1 MATSQ
6 IVITLNTSIPGSSP
20 FLLTKDVIQYK
31 GKKFSSFAMYPF
43 FDPAKRYPRDII
55 QSLPYDKRLEIFFIK
70 EKFENVVLKDQS
82 KDENETQHEEWR
94 QQIRVLE
101 KEVKQLTQDLDVI
114 KETMELTDDSVIRQQ
129 YNQKQK
135 DFDSKKATLK
145 TLQERIGNQAELNFE
160 FTIKIILSTGFP
172 VNNYYQSIDFYGT
185 SAFRSKSTLKG
196 SNFDWIPFLPR
207 KYSKMF
213 SYLKTNGKTYTVS
226 QVTWVNDV
234 FNHPRYKRIIE
245 SYEQNSKTESDVST
259 ENVQKLKE
267 TNEKAK
273 KKIVDDLIWISNWKT
288 EKIQNQHYSQQ
299 GQNNQELMHKL
310 NAFALLFL
318 GGGSGSMQE
327 MADAILK
334 PITLTPGKDSSTTFL
349 ELFTNWS
356 KYKKYTNVPAGD
368 PNLSSAQAIEL
379 KKIILSDE
387 NLEII
392 KKNQPNINVENF
404 QNKRNAILKE
414 FTELVKMY
422 YNELLVAKVA
432 YSQELRPSVLK
443 MKTCIVKEKAL
454 QIISNEGSDFSNDID
469 KKEIKDYIDKNFK
482 NYSVFSKDLEILRKE
497 RKILNPEW
505 YDITSSDT
513 SMKQQAIQK
522 KLFQKIL
529 NCKVKP
535 ESCMKKDDIINSLK
549 VYLDEHM
556 TKQNGAISE
565 TVYDAYLVINVIE
578 GEITIDNYQQ
588 VKCAFLDNS
597 LGAMYKKLKLN
608 ANKNNIENTK
618 TFFSLQ
624 KELDNLKDLKP
635 VTQKRQKKGG
645 KTKKR
650 GRR

>member
-31 GKKFSSFAMYPF
+31 GKKFPSFAMYPF
-43 FDPAKRYPRDII
+43 FDPTKRYPRDII

-82 KDENETQHEEWR
+82 KEENETQHEEWR

-101 KEVKQLTQDLDVI
+101 KEVKQLTQDLDTL
-114 KETMELTDDSVIRQQ
+114 KETMEMADDGEIRQQ

-135 DFDSKKATLK
+135 NFDSKKATLK

-160 FTIKIILSTGFP
+160 FTVKIILSTGFP

-207 KYSKMF
+207 KYSKIF

-273 KKIVDDLIWISNWKT
+273 NKIVDDLIWISNWKT
-288 EKIQNQHYSQQ
+288 EKIIQNYSQQ
-299 GQNNQELMHKL
+299 GQNNQELMLKL

-327 MADAILK
+327 MADEILQNIILK
-334 PITLTPGKDSSTTFL
+334 PEKDSSIAFL

-356 KYKKYTNVPAGD
+356 KYKKSVALGD
-368 PNLSSAQAIEL
+368 KAQIEL
-379 KKIILSDE
+379 KKIILSEE
-387 NLEII
+387 NVEII
-392 KKNQPNINVENF
+392 KKNQQGINIENF
-404 QNKRNAILKE
+404 QNKRNTILKE

-422 YNELLVAKVA
+422 YNELLVARVA

-454 QIISNEGSDFSNDID
+454 QIISNEGSDFSNDVD
-469 KKEIKDYIDKNFK
+469 KKQIKDYIDKNFK

-513 SMKQQAIQK
+513 STKQQAIQK

-624 KELDNLKDLKP
+624 TELDNLKDLK
-635 VTQKRQKKGG
+635 VLTQKRQKRGG

-650 GRR
+650 RRH

>member
-6 IVITLNTSIPGSSP
+6 IVITLNTSIPGSAP

-31 GKKFSSFAMYPF
+31 GKKFPSFAMYPF
-43 FDPAKRYPRDII
+43 FDPTKRYPRDII

-82 KDENETQHEEWR
+82 KEENETQHEEWR

-114 KETMELTDDSVIRQQ
+114 KETMELTDDSGIRQQ

-135 DFDSKKATLK
+135 DFDSKKAILK

-245 SYEQNSKTESDVST
+245 SYEQNSKTESDVSA

-273 KKIVDDLIWISNWKT
+273 KKIVDDLIWISNWET
-288 EKIQNQHYSQQ
+288 EKIQNPHSQQ
-299 GQNNQELMHKL
+299 GQNYQELMHKL

-327 MADAILK
+327 MANKILK
-334 PITLTPGKDSSTTFL
+334 QIKLTPNQNSSTTFL

-356 KYKKYTNVPAGD
+356 KYNKSAPGD
-368 PNLSSAQAIEL
+368 KAQIEL
-379 KKIILSDE
+379 KKTILSEE

-392 KKNQPNINVENF
+392 KKNQSDIDIGNF
-404 QNKRNAILKE
+404 QNKRNTILKE

-454 QIISNEGSDFSNDID
+454 QIIDNEGSDFSNDID

-482 NYSVFSKDLEILRKE
+482 NYSVFAKDLEILRKE

-578 GEITIDNYQQ
+578 GEITLDNYQQ
-588 VKCAFLDNS
+588 LKCAFLDNS

-624 KELDNLKDLKP
+624 KELDNLTDQKP
-635 VTQKRQKKGG
+635 VTQKRQKRGA

>member
-6 IVITLNTSIPGSSP
+6 IVITLNTSIPGSAP

-31 GKKFSSFAMYPF
+31 GKKFPSFAMYPF
-43 FDPAKRYPRDII
+43 FDPTKRYPRDII

-82 KDENETQHEEWR
+82 KEENETQHEEWR

-114 KETMELTDDSVIRQQ
+114 KETMELTDDSGIRQQ

-135 DFDSKKATLK
+135 DFDSKKAILK

-196 SNFDWIPFLPR
+196 SNFDWIPFLPQ
-207 KYSKMF
+207 KYSKIF

-288 EKIQNQHYSQQ
+288 EKIQNPHSQQ
-299 GQNNQELMHKL
+299 GQNYQELMYKL

-327 MADAILK
+327 MANNILK
-334 PITLTPGKDSSTTFL
+334 QIKLTPNQNSSTTFL

-356 KYKKYTNVPAGD
+356 KYNKSAPGD
-368 PNLSSAQAIEL
+368 KAQIEL
-379 KKIILSDE
+379 KKIILSEE

-392 KKNQPNINVENF
+392 KENQSDIDIGNF
-404 QNKRNAILKE
+404 QNKRNTILKE

-422 YNELLVAKVA
+422 YNELLNAKVA

-454 QIISNEGSDFSNDID
+454 QIIGNEGSDFSNDID

-482 NYSVFSKDLEILRKE
+482 NYSVFAKDLEILRKE
-497 RKILNPEW
+497 RKISNPEW

-635 VTQKRQKKGG
+635 VTQKRQKRGA